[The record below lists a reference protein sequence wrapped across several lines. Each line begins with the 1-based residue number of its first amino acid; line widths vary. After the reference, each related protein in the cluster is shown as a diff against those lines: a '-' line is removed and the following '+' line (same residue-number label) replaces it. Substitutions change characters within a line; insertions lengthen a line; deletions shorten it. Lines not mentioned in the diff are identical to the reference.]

1 MTHPCSTAHKEKL
14 VCLCVCVRVGELCA
28 SVLCVCVCPCVSLG
42 GKSKALYIMAKE
54 QLCVEWSVDES
65 SKVEG
70 QSNVVHCNTPSY
82 L

>member
-1 MTHPCSTAHKEKL
+1 MLLFYA
-14 VCLCVCVRVGELCA
+14 
-28 SVLCVCVCPCVSLG
+28 CVSVCESRG
-42 GKSKALYIMAKE
+42 GGSKALYIMAKE